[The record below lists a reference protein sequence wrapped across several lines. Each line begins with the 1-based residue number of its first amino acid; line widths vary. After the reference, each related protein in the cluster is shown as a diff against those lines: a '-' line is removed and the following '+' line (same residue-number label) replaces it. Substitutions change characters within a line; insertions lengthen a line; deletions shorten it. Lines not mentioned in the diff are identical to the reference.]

1 MPIGPADDNVDLR
14 PAKQA
19 VRRQILA
26 ARAALAAHER
36 TRLSGL
42 ITSRLLSLPEL
53 ERARC
58 VLAYLSFGH
67 ELSTEALISSLRQ
80 RDVALVLPRIE
91 RAAHRLDLY
100 RVHDVGLDTTP
111 GVWGIRE
118 PDPQRCSPAIWNEID
133 LIIVPGVAFTP
144 AGARLG
150 YGGGYYDELLS
161 RWQHPPLRMAPAFD
175 LQIVPALPTTPHDR
189 PVDVVITES
198 AFYSVL
204 P

>member
-67 ELSTEALISSLRQ
+67 ELSTEALISSLRE

-118 PDPQRCSPAIWNEID
+118 PDPQR
-133 LIIVPGVAFTP
+133 
-144 AGARLG
+144 
-150 YGGGYYDELLS
+150 
-161 RWQHPPLRMAPAFD
+161 
-175 LQIVPALPTTPHDR
+175 
-189 PVDVVITES
+189 
-198 AFYSVL
+198 
-204 P
+204 

>member
-19 VRRQILA
+19 LRRQIVA
-26 ARAALAAHER
+26 ERAALDAHER
-36 TRLSGL
+36 ERLSGL
-42 ITSRLLSLPEL
+42 ITSRLLQLPEL

-58 VLAYLSFGH
+58 VLGYLSFGH
-67 ELSTEALISSLRQ
+67 EFSTERLVASLRE
-80 RDVALVLPRIE
+80 RDVAVVLPRID

-100 RVHDVGLDTTP
+100 RVQDISLDTTP

-118 PDPQRCSPAIWNEID
+118 PDPQRCSPAQADEID
-133 LIIVPGVAFTP
+133 VIVVPGVAFTK

-161 RWQHPPLRMAPAFD
+161 RWQHPPRLIAPAFE
-175 LQIVPALPTTPHDR
+175 LQIVPELPTTSRDW
-189 PVDVVITES
+189 PVDVVVTET
-198 AFYSVL
+198 AVYAT
-204 P
+204 

>member
-1 MPIGPADDNVDLR
+1 MPIGPADDDVDLR

-26 ARAALAAHER
+26 ERAALLPHER
-36 TRLSGL
+36 ERLGGI
-42 ITSRLLSLPEL
+42 ITSRLLNLPEL

-67 ELSTEALISSLRQ
+67 ELSTAGLVETLLERE
-80 RDVALVLPRIE
+80 VTVVLPRID
-91 RAAHRLDLY
+91 RAAHRLDLH
-100 RVHDVGLDTTP
+100 RVHDIGLDTTP

-118 PDPQRCSPAIWNEID
+118 PDPQRCSLADASELD
-133 LIIVPGVAFTP
+133 LIIVPGVAFTK

-161 RWQHPPLRMAPAFD
+161 RWQQPPLRIAPAFD
-175 LQIVPALPTTPHDR
+175 LQIVPELPTTSRDR
-189 PVDVVITES
+189 PVDVVVTET
-198 AFYSVL
+198 AVYST
-204 P
+204 

>member
-1 MPIGPADDNVDLR
+1 MASGPADDNDLR

-19 VRRQILA
+19 LRRQILA
-26 ARAALAAHER
+26 ERAALSTHER
-36 TRLSGL
+36 ARLSGL
-42 ITSRLLSLPEL
+42 ITARLLDLPEL

-67 ELSTEALISSLRQ
+67 ELSTAGLVAFLRE
-80 RDVALVLPRIE
+80 RKVTVVLPRIE

-100 RVHDVGLDTTP
+100 RVDDLSLDTTP

-118 PDPQRCSPAIWNEID
+118 PDPQRCRPAALNEID
-133 LIIVPGVAFTP
+133 LIVVPGVAFTT

-161 RWQHPPLRMAPAFD
+161 RWEHPPLLIAPAFD
-175 LQIVPALPTTPHDR
+175 LQVVPELPTTPDDR
-189 PVDVVITES
+189 PVDVVITET
-198 AFYSVL
+198 AFYSA
-204 P
+204 